1 MVGTTSAHASTV
13 IQALLWLVVSWESK
27 VSWIIWLIRDV
38 RVNSWAPH
46 LLLLVLSVM
55 SLLAPSSPLTVDVT
69 ISVCAMIASLRQCK
83 ILISLTSPLLC
94 RVKFSS
100 FLIVGIIRISVWYF
114 GKAHE
119 LSSVFVCHILASC
132 SADMLRW
139 DIFEHESTAFIMSS
153 RSFASLRLLL
163 MCEAAIKEARYLR

>member
-1 MVGTTSAHASTV
+1 MGTTSAHASTV

-27 VSWIIWLIRDV
+27 VSWIIWLIWDV

-94 RVKFSS
+94 RVKFSWY
-100 FLIVGIIRISVWYF
+100 LIVGIIRIGVWYF
-114 GKAHE
+114 GEAHE
-119 LSSVFVCHILASC
+119 LSSVFICHILASRC
-132 SADMLRW
+132 ADMLRW
-139 DIFEHESTAFIMSS
+139 DIFEHESTATFMSA
-153 RSFASLRLLL
+153 RSFAGLGMLL
-163 MCEAAIKEARYLR
+163 MYEAATREAWYLR